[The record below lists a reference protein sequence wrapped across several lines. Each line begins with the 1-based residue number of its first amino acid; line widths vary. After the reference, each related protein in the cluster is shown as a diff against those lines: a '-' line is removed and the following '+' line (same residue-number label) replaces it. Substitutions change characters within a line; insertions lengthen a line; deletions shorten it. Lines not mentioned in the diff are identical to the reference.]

1 MLLTRQVTNRL
12 STCEGAASF
21 VDIEI
26 AEDAPDA
33 IARGEFR
40 AENGRVF
47 EKEANVG
54 EFGLETREEIRE

>member
-1 MLLTRQVTNRL
+1 
-12 STCEGAASF
+12 
-21 VDIEI
+21 VDIEV

-54 EFGLETREEIRE
+54 EFGLETREEIRK